1 MQLSRW
7 AAEIGDTIIFV
18 AAGGADAL
26 HVDRQTDYLHARAW
40 TIPGAEGAE
49 DQQMKITE
57 RKGRPWKKAGPSLSQ
72 I

>member
-1 MQLSRW
+1 MQSSLLLLVILVLVLLYMW
-7 AAEIGDTIIFV
+7 
-18 AAGGADAL
+18 
-26 HVDRQTDYLHARAW
+26 TDYLHARAW
-40 TIPGAEGAE
+40 TVPGAGGAE